1 MNPCVMLDHWLLV
14 ESNIENLVNLNDVI
28 PPIVS
33 VQLQLHLRSS
43 LKYTA
48 NLAFQNTRV
57 HHHHMQLIELI

>member
-1 MNPCVMLDHWLLV
+1 MLYHWSLV

-33 VQLQLHLRSS
+33 VQLQLRLRLS

-48 NLAFQNTRV
+48 NLACQNTRV
-57 HHHHMQLIELI
+57 HHHHVQLIDVL